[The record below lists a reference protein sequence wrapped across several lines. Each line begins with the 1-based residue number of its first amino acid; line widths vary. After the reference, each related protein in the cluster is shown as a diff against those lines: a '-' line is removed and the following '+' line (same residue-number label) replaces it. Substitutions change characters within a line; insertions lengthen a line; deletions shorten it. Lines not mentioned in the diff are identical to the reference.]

1 MISSKIMKQIISK
14 IAKTT
19 IPSNAIQKS
28 KKEIADKVYKLV
40 EKEIQKYS
48 EVVELEFGGSYA
60 KDTWLSKNADI
71 DIFIKFKKDISE
83 EKLESISKKIGFESL
98 KKYSPYVRYS
108 QHPYVEAKIKDTK
121 INIVPCYD
129 VKSGEWKS
137 AADRSPFHTKFMK
150 KSLTLEMKNE
160 VRILKTFLK
169 SNKIYGAEIAK
180 QGFSGYISEV
190 LIFEFGNF
198 ENLIKSISKV
208 RENQI
213 IGTTSKDFD
222 TAIVVIDPI
231 DSNRNLAAAISN
243 ENIGKFILICRSL
256 KEKPSLKFFKIKKSK
271 ISKKF
276 WNNLLIIKFEFKTRS
291 SDIIWGQIK
300 RATSSLS
307 TQLELGGFTVLRSK
321 SHTDEQKE
329 AYLIFF
335 LESTKISEI
344 YQKNGPEFFRENS
357 AHSFISKNL
366 NNSELVWVGNNRKII
381 SLEKR
386 KHTNVESFMKEFL
399 KKNLEIG
406 IPKGLE
412 KYFKGGFKV
421 FLGNKTLSKSIK
433 EEVAEL
439 ISVDGTLLHFN

>member
-1 MISSKIMKQIISK
+1 MISDKIMKQIISK
-14 IAKTT
+14 IGKTT
-19 IPSNAIQKS
+19 NPSKVIQNS

-71 DIFIKFKKDISE
+71 DIFIKFQKNISE
-83 EKLESISKKIGFESL
+83 EKLENISKEIGFKSL
-98 KKYSPYVRYS
+98 KKYSPYIRYS

-129 VKSGEWKS
+129 VKIGEWKS

-150 KSLTLEMKNE
+150 KSLTLKMRNE

-190 LIFEFGNF
+190 LILEFGNF
-198 ENLIKSISKV
+198 ENLIKSISKIK
-208 RENQI
+208 ENQI
-213 IGTTSKDFD
+213 IGKTSKCFD
-222 TAIVVIDPI
+222 TSIVVIDPI

-243 ENIGKFILICRSL
+243 ENIGKFILICRAL
-256 KEKPSLKFFKIKKSK
+256 KQKPSLEFFKTKKLKVSN
-271 ISKKF
+271 KF
-276 WNNLLIIKFEFKTRS
+276 WNNLLVIKFEFKSRS
-291 SDIIWGQIK
+291 PDIIWGQIK
-300 RATSSLS
+300 RATSTLS

-321 SHTDEQKE
+321 SHTDQQKE

-335 LESTKISEI
+335 LESTKIAEI
-344 YQKNGPEFFRENS
+344 YQKKGPEFFREDS
-357 AHSFISKNL
+357 THSFISKNL
-366 NNSELVWVGNNRKII
+366 KDAELIWVGNNRKII

-386 KHTNVESFMKEFL
+386 KHTDAESFMKEFL
-399 KKNLEIG
+399 KKNLQVG
-406 IPKGLE
+406 IPKGLQND
-412 KYFKGGFKV
+412 FKRGFKV
-421 FLGNKTLSKSIK
+421 FVGNKTLSKSIK

>member
-1 MISSKIMKQIISK
+1 MISDKIMKQIISK

-19 IPSNAIQKS
+19 IPSKIIQKS

-48 EVVELEFGGSYA
+48 EVIELEFGGSYA
-60 KDTWLSKNADI
+60 KDTWLAKNADI
-71 DIFIKFKKDISE
+71 DIFIKFKKNISE
-83 EKLESISKKIGFESL
+83 EKLENISKKIGFESL

-121 INIVPCYD
+121 INVVPCYD
-129 VKSGEWKS
+129 VKIGEWKS

-150 KSLTLEMKNE
+150 KSLTLKMRNE

-190 LIFEFGNF
+190 LILEFGSF
-198 ENLIKSISKV
+198 ENLIKSISKIK
-208 RENQI
+208 ENQI
-213 IGTTSKDFD
+213 IGKTSKSFD
-222 TAIVVIDPI
+222 TSIIVIDPI

-243 ENIGKFILICRSL
+243 ENIGKFILICRAL
-256 KEKPSLKFFKIKKSK
+256 KQKPSLEFFKTKKLK
-271 ISKKF
+271 ISNKF
-276 WNNLLIIKFEFKTRS
+276 WNNLLVVKFEFKTRS
-291 SDIIWGQIK
+291 PDIIWGQIK
-300 RATSSLS
+300 RATSTLS

-321 SHTDEQKE
+321 SHTDQQKE

-335 LESTKISEI
+335 LESTKIAEI
-344 YQKNGPEFFRENS
+344 YQKKGPEFFREDNT
-357 AHSFISKNL
+357 HSFISKNL
-366 NNSELVWVGNNRKII
+366 KDAELVWIGNNRKII

-386 KHTNVESFMKEFL
+386 KYTDAVSFMKKFL
-399 KKNLEIG
+399 EKNLQAG
-406 IPKGLE
+406 IPKGLQND
-412 KYFKGGFKV
+412 FKRGFKV
-421 FLGNKTLSKSIK
+421 FVGNKTLSKSIK

>member
-1 MISSKIMKQIISK
+1 MISDKIMKQIISK
-14 IAKTT
+14 IGKTT
-19 IPSNAIQKS
+19 IPSKINQKS

-71 DIFIKFKKDISE
+71 DIFIKFKKNISE
-83 EKLESISKKIGFESL
+83 EKLENISKEIGFGSL
-98 KKYSPYVRYS
+98 KKFSPYVRYS

-121 INIVPCYD
+121 INVVPCYD
-129 VKSGEWKS
+129 VKIGEWKS

-150 KSLTLEMKNE
+150 KSLTLKMRNE

-190 LIFEFGNF
+190 LILEFGSF
-198 ENLIKSISKV
+198 ENLIKSISKIK
-208 RENQI
+208 ENQI
-213 IGTTSKDFD
+213 IGKTSKSFD
-222 TAIVVIDPI
+222 TSIIVIDPI

-243 ENIGKFILICRSL
+243 ENIGKFILICRAL
-256 KEKPSLKFFKIKKSK
+256 KQKPSLEFFKTKKLK
-271 ISKKF
+271 ISNKF
-276 WNNLLIIKFEFKTRS
+276 WNNLLVVKFEFKTRS
-291 SDIIWGQIK
+291 PDIIWGQIK
-300 RATSSLS
+300 RATSTLS

-321 SHTDEQKE
+321 SHTDQQKE

-335 LESTKISEI
+335 LESTKIAEI
-344 YQKNGPEFFRENS
+344 YQKKGPEFFREDNT
-357 AHSFISKNL
+357 HSFISKNL
-366 NNSELVWVGNNRKII
+366 KDAELVWVGNNRKII

-386 KHTNVESFMKEFL
+386 KYTDAVSFMKKFL
-399 KKNLEIG
+399 EKNLQAG
-406 IPKGLE
+406 IPKGLQND
-412 KYFKGGFKV
+412 FKRGFKV
-421 FLGNKTLSKSIK
+421 FVGNKTLSKSIK

-439 ISVDGTLLHFN
+439 ISVDGTILYFN